1 MANGTSSS
9 STAAAAAAGDG
20 STAVHAAG
28 TTGVGSEVPC
38 TSAKPPICSSSSSGG
53 GHHRHRHQHHSPSP
67 ARHASPASRRESPS
81 RHRRSQSQ
89 GEPRSASESDA
100 GEAVQFGRRYIIPK
114 PFDERLLPEV
124 AAAVVQAAIETGVA
138 RLADLD
144 IKEYRRSLVD
154 LCMRINM

>member
-1 MANGTSSS
+1 
-9 STAAAAAAGDG
+9 
-20 STAVHAAG
+20 
-28 TTGVGSEVPC
+28 
-38 TSAKPPICSSSSSGG
+38 
-53 GHHRHRHQHHSPSP
+53 
-67 ARHASPASRRESPS
+67 
-81 RHRRSQSQ
+81 
-89 GEPRSASESDA
+89 
-100 GEAVQFGRRYIIPK
+100 VQFGRRYIIPK